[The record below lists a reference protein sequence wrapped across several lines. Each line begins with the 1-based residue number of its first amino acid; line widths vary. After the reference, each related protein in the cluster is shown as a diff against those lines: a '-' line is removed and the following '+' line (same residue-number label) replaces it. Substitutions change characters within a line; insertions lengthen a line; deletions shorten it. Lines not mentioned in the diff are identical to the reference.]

1 MIYAIVRNGGK
12 QYRVEP
18 GSVLR
23 VERLEAKAG
32 STLELTD
39 VIMVRNGDKIAIGAP
54 TVAKAK
60 VRAQVVDQGRGPKIE
75 VVNFRRRKHSMRHIG
90 HRQDYTELKILGID
104 S

>member
-23 VERLEAKAG
+23 VELLKAEAG
-32 STLELTD
+32 STIELTD
-39 VIMVRNGDKIAIGAP
+39 VVMVRNGDSIAIGAP
-54 TVAKAK
+54 TLAKAK
-60 VRAQVVDQGRGPKIE
+60 VRAQVLSRGRGPKIE
-75 VVNFRRRKHSMRHIG
+75 VVNFRRRKNSSRHIG

-104 S
+104 C

>member
-32 STLELTD
+32 STVELTD
-39 VIMVRNGDKIAIGAP
+39 VVMLRKGDKIAVGAP
-54 TVAKAK
+54 TLAKAK
-60 VRAQVVDQGRGPKIE
+60 VRAQVLGQGRGPKIE
-75 VVNFRRRKHSMRHIG
+75 VINFRRRKHSMRHIG
-90 HRQDYTELKILGID
+90 HRQDYTELKILAID